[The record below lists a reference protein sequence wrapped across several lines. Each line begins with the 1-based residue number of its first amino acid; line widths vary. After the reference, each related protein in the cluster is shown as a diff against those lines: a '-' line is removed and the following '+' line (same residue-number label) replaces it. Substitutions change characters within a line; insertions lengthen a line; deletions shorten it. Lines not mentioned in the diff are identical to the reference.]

1 MSGLE
6 KRATYCEAA
15 DPSGTGHQS
24 RAQSGPP
31 VKKDTSQ
38 RSGCAVIELNL
49 ERSQSNKNVRTKW
62 KSCTGTSLSGLGK
75 GLKIRQSVAGAGLCH
90 NSHLPT
96 SCREEFLESFKT
108 HAMCMSPCELAY
120 PSFPG
125 VPGPSLHRKP
135 ITVLEK
141 ISLLQ
146 LGLYPEHYGST
157 LRKGPLQH

>member
-24 RAQSGPP
+24 RAQRGPP

-49 ERSQSNKNVRTKW
+49 EKSQSNKNVRAKW
-62 KSCTGTSLSGLGK
+62 KSSTRTSTSGLSK
-75 GLKIRQSVAGAGLCH
+75 GLKLRICSWSRT
-90 NSHLPT
+90 LPQLT
-96 SCREEFLESFKT
+96 PPHFLFREKPLASFKT
-108 HAMCMSPCELAY
+108 HAKCMSPYELAI
-120 PSFPG
+120 PSLPSL
-125 VPGPSLHRKP
+125 PGPSLLRKLS
-135 ITVLEK
+135 TVLEK

-146 LGLYPEHYGST
+146 PGLYPAH
-157 LRKGPLQH
+157 

>member
-49 ERSQSNKNVRTKW
+49 EKGRSKRDIRKW
-62 KSCTGTSLSGLGK
+62 KVKMASPTGTGDRL
-75 GLKIRQSVAGAGLCH
+75 I
-90 NSHLPT
+90 
-96 SCREEFLESFKT
+96 
-108 HAMCMSPCELAY
+108 
-120 PSFPG
+120 
-125 VPGPSLHRKP
+125 
-135 ITVLEK
+135 
-141 ISLLQ
+141 
-146 LGLYPEHYGST
+146 
-157 LRKGPLQH
+157 

>member
-6 KRATYCEAA
+6 KRATYCAAA

-49 ERSQSNKNVRTKW
+49 EKSQSNKNVRTNW
-62 KSCTGTSLSGLGK
+62 TSCTGTSLSGLGK

-90 NSHLPT
+90 NSYLPT
-96 SCREEFLESFKT
+96 SCREELLESFKT
-108 HAMCMSPCELAY
+108 HAKCMSPCELAY
-120 PSFPG
+120 PSLPSLL
-125 VPGPSLHRKP
+125 GPSLQKKP
-135 ITVLEK
+135 STVLEK
-141 ISLLQ
+141 MSLLQ
-146 LGLYPEHYGST
+146 LDPYPEHYGSA
-157 LRKGPLQH
+157 LRRGPLQH

>member
-49 ERSQSNKNVRTKW
+49 EKGQRVTEILGNGRSKW
-62 KSCTGTSLSGLGK
+62 QVPLKQMTGLYEA
-75 GLKIRQSVAGAGLCH
+75 LKISPWL
-90 NSHLPT
+90 
-96 SCREEFLESFKT
+96 EED
-108 HAMCMSPCELAY
+108 SPPLTL
-120 PSFPG
+120 
-125 VPGPSLHRKP
+125 PSLHSQK
-135 ITVLEK
+135 
-141 ISLLQ
+141 
-146 LGLYPEHYGST
+146 
-157 LRKGPLQH
+157 